1 MDERPRASR
10 SDVERWCI
18 EYRATRDPAV
28 RDELVATHQWLVHIY
43 ARRMRRRSE
52 PLDDLVQVANL
63 GLLQAIDR
71 FDPTYGV
78 AFNTFAS
85 ATMLGMLRR
94 HYRSSWRVH
103 VPRQMQEVHLKV
115 SAAIDELTT
124 ALQRSPTLSDIAKH
138 LDLTEE
144 QVLEATEVGENYW
157 PGSLTSDSNN
167 VIDEQLGVLD
177 ERLETA
183 DERAEVH
190 RLLARLPERERAILY
205 LRFFEQLTQ
214 AEIGERLHLSQVHVS
229 RLMRVA
235 LDRLRRT
242 RDQQDQRRFL
252 VSDMEP
258 SG

>member
-1 MDERPRASR
+1 MEERPRASR
-10 SDVERWCI
+10 IDVERLCLA
-18 EYRATRDPAV
+18 YRVTGDPAI

-103 VPRQMQEVHLKV
+103 VPRQMQELHLKV

-124 ALQRSPTLSDIAKH
+124 ALQRSPTLVDIARH
-138 LDLTEE
+138 LRLTEE
-144 QVLEATEVGENYW
+144 EVLEATEVGENYW
-157 PGSLTSDSNN
+157 PGSLTADSNS
-167 VIDEQLGVLD
+167 VLDEQLGVLD

-183 DERAEVH
+183 DERAEVQ
-190 RLLARLPERERAILY
+190 RLLGRLPERERAILY

-214 AEIGERLHLSQVHVS
+214 AEIGDRLGLSQVHVS

-235 LDRLRRT
+235 LDRLRRS
-242 RDQQDQRRFL
+242 RDLQDQRSFL